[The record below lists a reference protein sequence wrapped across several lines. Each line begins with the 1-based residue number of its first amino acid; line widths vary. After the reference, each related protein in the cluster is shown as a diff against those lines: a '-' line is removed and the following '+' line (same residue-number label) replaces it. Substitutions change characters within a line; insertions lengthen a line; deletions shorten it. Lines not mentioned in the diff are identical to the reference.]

1 MVREWKHGAVDVALS
16 ILGVVVAVL
25 VVTAAAERLGLSAPL
40 LLIVVGMGASFIPG
54 LTAPELTP
62 ELVLLG
68 LLPPLLYATAI
79 RTSVID
85 FRANTRAIISL
96 SVVLVVVTALGVG
109 LITWWIL
116 PVDFAVAFAL
126 GAVVAPPDAVAATS
140 IARRVGLPRQLVTIL
155 EGESLVNDATAI
167 TCLRVAI
174 AAIGGAVSAAEVTGG
189 FLTAAVGGALAGLGV
204 ALVVIPIRRRITQ
217 PVFDTAVSFVVPF
230 AAYVPAELI
239 QIGGFHGS
247 GVIAVV
253 TAGLILG
260 HKSPSIQSGQS
271 RLSERVNWT
280 TIQFL
285 LENTVFL
292 LIGLQ
297 AQRVLTEVQGSELSG
312 ARITLFVLAVL
323 VGVIV
328 IRLAWVALARIFLFQ
343 RKWERE
349 GSIPPWSNTL
359 VLGWAG
365 LRGVVTLAAAF
376 LIPEDVPHREVLILG
391 AMVATAGTL
400 LIQGLTLPALV
411 RALKIRGPDARSDA
425 LQAATVMTTAA
436 NAALGALDELVRPT
450 DAPETVELLRSR
462 INARPEA
469 MWEMLGRSNGE
480 ETPSE
485 LYRRLRMKTL
495 RAEREEV
502 LKIRSSG
509 TIDHDVV
516 EQVLAA
522 LDVEESTLTIATRRA
537 DQLVEEEVEVATPAA
552 PSGTCA
558 HLEEAPHEVSPL
570 GSMVC
575 EDCIRE
581 GTRTVHLR
589 ICLSCGKVGCCD
601 SSPGRHAARHAH
613 LEEHAV
619 MRSIEPGESW
629 RWCYVDERI
638 G

>member
-1 MVREWKHGAVDVALS
+1 VDVALT
-16 ILGVVVAVL
+16 ILGVVAAVL
-25 VVTAAAERLGLSAPL
+25 VVAAVAERLGFPAPL
-40 LLIVVGMGASFIPG
+40 LLIVVGIAASFVPG
-54 LTAPELTP
+54 LTPPELTP

-85 FRANTRAIISL
+85 FRANKRAIISL

-109 LITWWIL
+109 LITWWLL

-174 AAIGGAVSAAEVTGG
+174 AAIGGAVSAAEVTEG
-189 FLTAAVGGALAGLGV
+189 FLIAAGGGALAGLLV
-204 ALVVIPIRRRITQ
+204 ALVVVPIRRRITQ
-217 PVFDTAVSFVVPF
+217 PVFDTAISFVVPF
-230 AAYVPAELI
+230 AAYIPAELI
-239 QIGGFHGS
+239 EVGEFHGS

-260 HKSPSIQSGQS
+260 HKSPVIQSGQS
-271 RLSERVNWT
+271 RLSERVNWA

-297 AQRVLTEVQGSELSG
+297 AQRIVAAVQGSELSG
-312 ARITLFVLAVL
+312 GQILLFVLAVL

-328 IRLAWVALARIFLFQ
+328 IRLAWVALTRIFLFK
-343 RKWERE
+343 RKWQRE
-349 GSIPPWSNTL
+349 GTVPPWSNTL

-391 AMVATAGTL
+391 AMVTTAGTL
-400 LIQGLTLPALV
+400 LLQGLTLPALV

-425 LQAATVMTTAA
+425 LQAATVMTSAA
-436 NAALGALDELVRPT
+436 NAGLAALDGLVRT
-450 DAPETVELLRSR
+450 VDAPETVELLRGR

-469 MWEMLGRSNGE
+469 MWEMLGRSDGG

-485 LYRRLRMKTL
+485 QYRRLRLKTL
-495 RAEREEV
+495 QAERDEV

-516 EQVLAA
+516 EQVLAS
-522 LDVEESTLTIATRRA
+522 LDIEESTLTIATRRA
-537 DQLVEEEVEVATPAA
+537 DQLSEEEEEVTTPETA
-552 PSGTCA
+552 SGLCE
-558 HLEEAPHEVSPL
+558 HLERAPHEIATL
-570 GSMVC
+570 GLDVC

-589 ICLSCGKVGCCD
+589 ICLHCGKVGCCD
-601 SSPGRHAARHAH
+601 SSPGRHAERHAH
-613 LEEHAV
+613 LENHAV
-619 MRSIEPGESW
+619 MRSKEPGESW

>member
-1 MVREWKHGAVDVALS
+1 VDVALS
-16 ILGVVVAVL
+16 ILGIVAVVL
-25 VVTAAAERLGLSAPL
+25 AVTALADRLNFSAPL
-40 LLIVVGMGASFIPG
+40 LLMLVGIGVSFIPIYE
-54 LTAPELTP
+54 PPQLTP
-62 ELVLLG
+62 DLVLLG

-85 FRANTRAIISL
+85 FRANRGPIISL
-96 SVVLVVVTALGVG
+96 SVLLVVVTALGVG
-109 LITWWIL
+109 LVTWWLL

-140 IARRVGLPRQLVTIL
+140 IARRVGLPRQLVSIL

-174 AAIGGAVSAAEVTGG
+174 AAIGGAVSAFQVTGG
-189 FLTAAVGGALAGLGV
+189 FLIAAGGGVVVGLLVALA
-204 ALVVIPIRRRITQ
+204 VVPIRRRITQ

-239 QIGGFHGS
+239 EVGDFHGS
-247 GVIAVV
+247 GIIAVV

-260 HKSPSIQSGQS
+260 HKSPLIQSGQS
-271 RLSERVNWT
+271 RLSERVNWA

-297 AQRVLTEVQGSELSG
+297 ADRILREVGRSELSG
-312 ARITLFVLAVL
+312 ALITWFVLAVL
-323 VGVIV
+323 VAVIV
-328 IRLAWVALARIFLFQ
+328 IRLLWVALARVVLFQ
-343 RKWERE
+343 RKWERD
-349 GSIPPWSNTL
+349 GDVRPWGHSL
-359 VLGWAG
+359 VVGWAG

-376 LIPEDVPHREVLILG
+376 LIPEGVPHREVLILA
-391 AMVATAGTL
+391 AMVTTAGTL
-400 LIQGLTLPALV
+400 LLQGLTLPALV
-411 RALKIRGPDARSDA
+411 RALNIKGPDARSDA

-436 NAALGALDELVRPT
+436 NAALASLDNLVRPS

-462 INARPEA
+462 INARPES
-469 MWEMLGRSNGE
+469 MWEMLGRNSDE

-485 LYRRLRMKTL
+485 QYRRLRLKTL
-495 RAEREEV
+495 QAERDEI

-522 LDVEESTLTIATRRA
+522 LDIEESTLTIATRRA
-537 DQLVEEEVEVATPAA
+537 DQLVEEEEEVTTPATA
-552 PSGTCA
+552 AGLCD
-558 HLEEAPHEVSPL
+558 HLERAPHEIDPL
-570 GSMVC
+570 GSVIC

-589 ICLSCGKVGCCD
+589 ICLNCGKVSCCD
-601 SSPGRHAARHAH
+601 SSPGRHAERHAH
-613 LEEHAV
+613 LESHAV
-619 MRSIEPGESW
+619 MRSMEPGESW

>member
-1 MVREWKHGAVDVALS
+1 
-16 ILGVVVAVL
+16 
-25 VVTAAAERLGLSAPL
+25 
-40 LLIVVGMGASFIPG
+40 
-54 LTAPELTP
+54 
-62 ELVLLG
+62 
-68 LLPPLLYATAI
+68 
-79 RTSVID
+79 
-85 FRANTRAIISL
+85 
-96 SVVLVVVTALGVG
+96 VG
-109 LITWWIL
+109 LITWLIL

-126 GAVVAPPDAVAATS
+126 GAVVAPPDAVAASS

-189 FLTAAVGGALAGLGV
+189 FLTAAVGGALAGLAV

-239 QIGGFHGS
+239 EIGDFHGS

-260 HKSPSIQSGQS
+260 HKSPVIQSGQS

-297 AQRVLTEVQGSELSG
+297 AQRILVQVQGSELSG
-312 ARITLFVLAVL
+312 ALITLFVLAVL
-323 VGVIV
+323 GGVIV
-328 IRLAWVALARIFLFQ
+328 IRLVWVALTRVFVFQ

-349 GSIPPWSNTL
+349 GSTPPWSNTL

-411 RALKIRGPDARSDA
+411 RALKIRGPDPRSDA

-436 NAALGALDELVRPT
+436 NAALGALDKLVRPT

-469 MWEMLGRSNGE
+469 MWEMLGRSNNE

-495 RAEREEV
+495 QAERDEV

-522 LDVEESTLTIATRRA
+522 LDIEESTLTIATRRA
-537 DQLVEEEVEVATPAA
+537 DQLVDEEEDVATPEA
-552 PSGTCA
+552 PTGTCA
-558 HLEEAPHEVSPL
+558 HLEQAPHEIDPL
-570 GSMVC
+570 GSVVC

-589 ICLSCGKVGCCD
+589 VCLICGKVGCCD
-601 SSPGRHAARHAH
+601 SSPGRHAERHAH
-613 LEEHAV
+613 REEHAV
-619 MRSIEPGESW
+619 MRSMEPGESW

>member
-1 MVREWKHGAVDVALS
+1 MDVALT
-16 ILGVVVAVL
+16 ILAVVAAVL
-25 VVTAAAERLGLSAPL
+25 VVTAVAERFDGSAPL
-40 LLIVVGMGASFIPG
+40 LLIVVGIAASFVPG
-54 LTAPELTP
+54 LTPPELTP

-85 FRANTRAIISL
+85 FRTNQRAIISL
-96 SVVLVVVTALGVG
+96 SVVLVVITALGIG
-109 LITWWIL
+109 LLTWWIL

-189 FLTAAVGGALAGLGV
+189 FLIAAGGGALVGLLV
-204 ALVVIPIRRRITQ
+204 ALAVVPIRQRIDQ

-239 QIGGFHGS
+239 EVGEFHGS
-247 GVIAVV
+247 GIIAVV

-260 HKSPSIQSGQS
+260 HKSPVIQSGQS

-280 TIQFL
+280 TISFL

-297 AQRVLTEVQGSELSG
+297 ASRILTEVSGSALSG
-312 ARITLFVLAVL
+312 SRIVVFVLAVL
-323 VGVIV
+323 LGVIV
-328 IRLAWVALARIFLFQ
+328 IRLAWLALARVLVFR

-349 GSIPPWSNTL
+349 GHVPPWSNTL

-376 LIPEDVPHREVLILG
+376 LIPEEVPEREVLILA
-391 AMVATAGTL
+391 AMVVTAGTL
-400 LIQGLTLPALV
+400 LLQGLTLPALV
-411 RALKIRGPDARSDA
+411 RALGIRGPDARSDA
-425 LQAATVMTTAA
+425 LQAATVMTNAA
-436 NAALGALDELVRPT
+436 NAGLTALDDLVRPT
-450 DAPETVELLRSR
+450 DAPETVQLLRSR
-462 INARPEA
+462 ISARPEA
-469 MWEMLGRSNGE
+469 MWEMLGRNGDQ
-480 ETPSE
+480 ETPSQ
-485 LYRRLRMKTL
+485 LYRRLRLKTL
-495 RAEREEV
+495 QAERDEV
-502 LKIRSSG
+502 LRIRSSG
-509 TIDHDVV
+509 TIDHDVL
-516 EQVLAA
+516 ETVLAA
-522 LDVEESTLTIATRRA
+522 LDVEESTLTIASRRA
-537 DQLVEEEVEVATPAA
+537 DQLVDHDDEEEVFTPAA
-552 PSGTCA
+552 AAGSCV
-558 HLEEAPHEVSPL
+558 HLDTAPAQIAANGSEV
-570 GSMVC
+570 C
-575 EDCIRE
+575 TDCVRE
-581 GTRTVHLR
+581 GTRSVHLR
-589 ICLSCGKVGCCD
+589 ICLGCGNVGCCD
-601 SSPGRHAARHAH
+601 SSPGRHAERHAGL
-613 LEEHAV
+613 LEHPV
-619 MRSIEPGESW
+619 MRSFEPGESW